1 MSGYDPNIGQH
12 VGAAEITTQK
22 RIIGLMHDKM
32 AYRYLGDW
40 HGRAGNANVEEEILK
55 AYLVGAGYAT
65 NVVNPAV
72 MRLRA
77 AANNLAE
84 GLYQANRAV
93 WDLLKYGASVDDGNG
108 RNVTVKFIDFDH
120 PKANDFAVAEEVT
133 VKAGQWDKRPDLVVY
148 VNGIALAVIEFKRST
163 VSVMNGIC
171 QNIANQQEYFIQR
184 FFTTMQIVAA
194 GNPSEGLR
202 YGTIGTQA
210 KQYLEWHED
219 GFVQHPEERDR
230 NDVRLEEQ
238 GCAFAEK
245 LDRQVFEMFDKVR
258 CLDLVRNFT
267 VFDKGAKK
275 LPRYP
280 QYYAVKRALNRLDK
294 DEGGIIWHS
303 QGSGKSLTMVWLAK
317 HILEKD
323 ALARVLVVTDREE
336 LDEQIEKNFIGV
348 GEKKVVRTK
357 SGKDLRDRLDAE
369 DGGDLVC
376 SLIHKFGH
384 RSDGGEGAT
393 QRDVDEYVR
402 DLKASLGPDFKAKG
416 NITIFVDEC
425 HRTQSGLLHAA
436 MKTICPNATIVG
448 FTGTPLLKKDKK
460 SSLEVFGPY
469 IHTYKFP
476 EAVRDGVVKDLA
488 YEARDVPQEIS
499 DKAKIDAWFDAKTRG
514 LNERQKARLK
524 QEWGRMQNV
533 YGSASRLERI
543 AEDIIFDFATK
554 PRLMDG
560 TGNAMLVADSILSA
574 CKYYGIF
581 QAKGFKKCAI
591 VTSYEP
597 STADVATD
605 VVGDGLDTDAQK
617 KFQTYLDM
625 IGIDTGGDSKQI
637 GKALAAFEKEAKR
650 KFVDE
655 PAEMKLLIVVDKL
668 LTGFDA
674 PSCTYIYLDKAMHDH
689 GLFQAVC
696 RVNRLDGET
705 KQFGYVVDYQ
715 KLFGDLQNAL
725 DMYSDDGAFGGFDSE
740 DVQGLLK
747 KSSEMTKQHF
757 EELRE
762 ALWALCEGV
771 PEPKRSPEYREWF
784 CGRGPQTPEKEVEY
798 ARKREKLYS
807 FAMSFFRVFAVLVSY
822 QQDLGLDEARME
834 GYRQEVEFFMAL
846 RKDIG
851 LASGDMLDLKAYAPD
866 MRYLID
872 TYIDADAA
880 QRLNVPEDF
889 KLTDFI
895 QEKQGMT
902 PDEGK
907 GSKDEEDGVSEI
919 IENNVTKELVQK
931 QLLNPAFF
939 SKISVI
945 LAKLIEER
953 KQGVIEYQ
961 ELLQRYRDI
970 AETIAHPEKHGN
982 YPTGIAGN
990 FLKQAFFDNFG
1001 EDAELAERLYAAF
1014 MASYEPGFLENE
1026 SRQNQIKEAF
1036 YYALGEDEEK
1046 TESAYGLLVAHEASS
1061 EYHA

>member
-12 VGAAEITTQK
+12 VGAAEIATQK
-22 RIIGLMHDKM
+22 RIIGLMQDKM
-32 AYRYLGDW
+32 GYRYLGDW
-40 HGRAGNANVEEEILK
+40 HVREGNANVEEEILL
-55 AYLVGAGYAT
+55 AHLAGAGYAAP
-65 NVVNPAV
+65 VAKAAV

-77 AANNLAE
+77 AANNLSE
-84 GLYQANRAV
+84 GLYQANLAV
-93 WDLLKYGASVDDGNG
+93 WELLKYGASVDDGNG
-108 RNVTVKFIDFDH
+108 RNVTVKFIDYDR
-120 PKANDFAVAEEVT
+120 PKENDFAVAEEVT

-148 VNGIALAVIEFKRST
+148 VNGIALGVIEFKRST

-184 FFTTMQIVAA
+184 FFTTMQVVAA

-202 YGTIGTQA
+202 YGTVGTPA
-210 KQYLEWHED
+210 KLYLEWRED
-219 GFVQHPEERDR
+219 GFSRHPEERDR
-230 NDVRLEEQ
+230 DDVRLEEQ
-238 GCAFAEK
+238 GGAFAEK

-258 CLDLVRNFT
+258 FLDLVRNFT

-280 QYYAVKRALNRLDK
+280 QYYAVKRALNRLAK
-294 DEGGIIWHS
+294 GEGGIIWHS
-303 QGSGKSLTMVWLAK
+303 QGTGKSLTMVWLAK
-317 HILEKD
+317 QILERD
-323 ALARVLVVTDREE
+323 AMARVLVVTDREE

-369 DGGDLVC
+369 NGGDLVC

-384 RSDGGEGAT
+384 RQDGGEGAT
-393 QRDVDEYVR
+393 QRDVEEYIR
-402 DLKASLGPDFKAKG
+402 DLKASLGPDFRAKG

-436 MKTICPNATIVG
+436 MKTICPEATIVG

-499 DKAKIDAWFDAKTRG
+499 DKARIDAWFDAKTRG
-514 LNERQKARLK
+514 LNERQKAKLK

-581 QAKGFKKCAI
+581 QAKGFRKCAVI
-591 VTSYEP
+591 TSYEP
-597 STADVATD
+597 RTADVATD

-625 IGIDTGGDSKQI
+625 IGIDPGGDQKQI
-637 GKALAAFEKEAKR
+637 GKALAAFEQDAKR
-650 KFVDE
+650 KFVDA
-655 PAEMKLLIVVDKL
+655 PAEMQLLIVVDKL

-674 PSCTYIYLDKAMHDH
+674 PPCTYIYLDKAMHDH

-705 KQFGYVVDYQ
+705 KKFGYVVDYQ

-725 DMYSDDGAFGGFDSE
+725 DMYSDDGAFAGFDAE

-747 KSSEMTKQHF
+747 KSSEMAKRNF
-757 EELRE
+757 DELRE
-762 ALWALCEGV
+762 ALRALCEGV

-784 CGRGPQTPEKEVEY
+784 CGRGPQSPEKEVEF
-798 ARKREKLYS
+798 ARKREKLY
-807 FAMSFFRVFAVLVSY
+807 ALAAAFFRAYAALVSY
-822 QQDLGLDEARME
+822 QTDLGIDGPAMA
-834 GYRQEVEFFMAL
+834 GYEREVEFYMAL

-872 TYIDADAA
+872 TYIDASAA
-880 QRLNVPEDF
+880 ESLNLPEDF

-895 QEKQGMT
+895 REKQKETQDGG
-902 PDEGK
+902 PVD
-907 GSKDEEDGVSEI
+907 KDEKDGVSEI

-961 ELLQRYRDI
+961 ELLQKYHDL
-970 AETIAHPEKHGN
+970 ADAIAHPEKHGN
-982 YPTGIAGN
+982 YPAGIAGDA
-990 FLKQAFFDNFG
+990 LKQAFYDNFG
-1001 EDAELAERLYAAF
+1001 EDAELAERLYEAF
-1014 MASYEPGFLENE
+1014 LGAYEPGFLENE
-1026 SRQNQIKEAF
+1026 ARQSQIKEAL
-1036 YYALGEDEEK
+1036 YYAFGEDEEK
-1046 TESAYGLLVAHEASS
+1046 TEAAYGLLVAREAAGRR
-1061 EYHA
+1061 HA